1 VASHNVASDFEPGS
15 GASRTLRELVSLL
28 ERHAPRD
35 GVCPTAAPG
44 VAVIRMSHPSDEM
57 DHGTQDPA
65 VCIVA
70 QGSKELM
77 LRDERLV
84 YDAAHFL
91 VFSVELPVVA
101 RILEATPQLPY
112 LCMRLSL
119 QPPDIAALLA
129 QRGDLPAP
137 ARASSRGLYVS
148 RSSEALL
155 DAAVRLLRLLEAPDD
170 MAVLGPLAQ
179 QEILYRVLKSDQ
191 GERLAQV
198 ARADSH
204 ASRIARAIAWL
215 KAHFTEP
222 LRIETL
228 AEQAHMSVS
237 SLHHHFRAITSM
249 SPLQYQKQLR
259 LLEARRLLIST
270 AGDAASTGYQVGYES
285 PSQFSREYARMFGT
299 PPARDAQRWRGEALR
314 QAAV

>member
-1 VASHNVASDFEPGS
+1 MAPRNLDAAFHPAA
-15 GASRTLRELVSLL
+15 GASRALHELVLQL
-28 ERHAPRD
+28 ERHTPHD
-35 GVCPTAAPG
+35 GIFQTPVPG
-44 VAVIRMSHPSDEM
+44 VSVYRMSRPSGDV
-57 DHGTQDPA
+57 DHATQDPA

-70 QGSKELM
+70 QGCKELM

-91 VFSVELPVVA
+91 VFSIELPVVT
-101 RILEATPQLPY
+101 RILEATPRSPF
-112 LCMRLSL
+112 LCLRLDL
-119 QPPDIAALLA
+119 QPADIAALLA
-129 QRGDLPAP
+129 QRGDLPTP
-137 ARASSRGLYVS
+137 ARASCRGLYVS

-155 DAAVRLLRLLEAPDD
+155 DAAVRLLRLHDTPDD

-222 LRIETL
+222 LRIDTL

-237 SLHHHFRAITSM
+237 SLHHHFRAVTAM
-249 SPLQYQKQLR
+249 SPLQFQKQLR
-259 LLEARRLLIST
+259 LLEARRLLLST
-270 AGDAASTGYQVGYES
+270 AGDAASTGYRVGYES
-285 PSQFSREYARMFGT
+285 PSQFSREYARMFGA
-299 PPARDAQRWRGEALR
+299 PPVRDAQRLRGEVAR
-314 QAAV
+314 QAVG